1 VKLFRPCDQSSN
13 DTALEA
19 FFEPIKG
26 PCRRTPLAGRAGGFF
41 GPERLLNQG
50 PRSKPSKVKVKS
62 KSKFKSKPKPKT
74 KFRGRVTFRSEN
86 STSQES
92 QSQSQSQ
99 TSDRTASARNKRHG
113 THATSRNALVTD
125 MTTVPISVVN
135 CSIADKLNRFKI
147 LSAISNH
154 THC

>member
-13 DTALEA
+13 DTALKA

-50 PRSKPSKVKVKS
+50 PRPSKVKVKS
-62 KSKFKSKPKPKT
+62 KFPSPSQILEAGSRFVVKTPPLKSHSHSHSLKQ
-74 KFRGRVTFRSEN
+74 VTRQLLQGTN
-86 STSQES
+86 
-92 QSQSQSQ
+92 
-99 TSDRTASARNKRHG
+99 DTAR
-113 THATSRNALVTD
+113 ATSRNVPVTD
-125 MTTVPISVVN
+125 MTTLPISVVN
-135 CSIADKLNRFKI
+135 CSIADKPNRFKI
-147 LSAISNH
+147 LSLMSNH